1 MNNYD
6 EDLLLSRLRDLAHGS
21 IKSNTARYTDFLDP
35 RQQSLVI
42 GFFKKH
48 NSSFFKFYGGHE
60 EAERRVCAIYNE
72 NNEKSNIEFPIE
84 ILRLSW
90 NPYKKIGHR
99 DILGSILGIGI
110 KRDKIGDIILHG
122 EDVAYIVVHTDI
134 CTYIVH
140 NLLKIGNTSVN
151 IEHADSIPSYTKSIQ
166 QISSVVASM
175 RLDCI
180 LCAGF
185 GLSRSK
191 AQEAIKG
198 SRVFVNWDMKNSVSM
213 EIKEGDM
220 ISYRGKGRIQIQSVL
235 GSTKKDR
242 IKISIVKYV

>member
-1 MNNYD
+1 MNYYD
-6 EDLLLSRLRDLAHGS
+6 DDLLLSRLRDLECGS
-21 IKSNTARYTDFLDP
+21 IKSNTVRYTDFLDP

-42 GFFKKH
+42 EFFKKN
-48 NSSFFKFYGGHE
+48 NSATSKFYGGHE
-60 EAERRVCAIYNE
+60 EAERRICAIYSK
-72 NNEKSNIEFPIE
+72 NNEDSNIEFPIQ

-99 DILGSILGIGI
+99 DILGSILGNGI
-110 KRDKIGDIILHG
+110 KREKIGDIILHG
-122 EDVAYIVVHTDI
+122 EDAAYIVVHKDI

-140 NLLKIGNTSVN
+140 NLIRIGNTSVN
-151 IEHADSIPSYTKSIQ
+151 IEHVDSIPSYTKNIQ

-220 ISYRGKGRIQIQSVL
+220 ISYRGKGRIHIQSVL
-235 GSTKKDR
+235 GNTKKDR
-242 IKISIVKYV
+242 IKISIAKYV